1 MSHIYLINVTGTHKP
16 GIVAKLASC
25 MRQDQISILDFSQ
38 AVIHDH
44 ISLALLLKLP
54 ESMEIEPLLKE
65 LLLQAHNLNLQ
76 IDYTPVNIEQYESWV
91 QAQSKKQYIITLLGR
106 TLTGNHIAGITEL
119 LEQQGLDIYFVSRL
133 SARKSTKTP
142 ADQSPVSCFE
152 FSIRGNPI
160 NLKTMRAQ
168 FLNISKTYG
177 VDIVLQENTPYRRHR
192 RLIAFDMDST
202 LIQTEVIDELAYKAG
217 KGEEVSQITREAM
230 QGELDFKQSLSKRVA
245 LLEGLSTTVLDEVA
259 AHMPL
264 TEGAERLIS
273 NLKILG
279 YKVAIL
285 SGGFDYFGQVLK
297 SKLNLD
303 YLYANVLEMESG
315 CLTGRL
321 KGEIVDGPKKA
332 ELLSHLA
339 NEENISLE
347 QTIAVGDGANDL
359 PMLDLA
365 GLGIAFHAKPLV
377 RRGAEQAISNVGL
390 DAILYFLGI
399 RDREA
404 IF

>member
-1 MSHIYLINVTGTHKP
+1 MSEIYLINITGTHKP
-16 GIVAKLASC
+16 GTVAKLSSY
-25 MRQDQISILDFSQ
+25 MRHYEIAVLDISQ

-44 ISLALLLKLP
+44 ISLAMLLKIP
-54 ESMEIEPLLKE
+54 EDQQIEPLLKE
-65 LLLQAHNLNLQ
+65 ILYQAHNLHLQ
-76 IDYTPVNIEQYESWV
+76 IDYTPINAEQYESWV
-91 QAQSKKQYIITLLGR
+91 KSQGKKQYIVTLLGR
-106 TLTGNHIAGITEL
+106 TLTSKHIAQITEL
-119 LEQQGLDIYFVSRL
+119 IEQHGLDIYYINRL
-133 SARKSTKTP
+133 SARKSANTSLNDSSVT
-142 ADQSPVSCFE
+142 CFE

-160 NLKTMRAQ
+160 ELKSMRAQ
-168 FLNISKTYG
+168 FLNVSRTFG
-177 VDIVLQENTPYRRHR
+177 VDIGLQENTPYRRHR

-217 KGEEVSQITREAM
+217 KGDEVSRITESAM
-230 QGELDFKQSLSKRVA
+230 QGELDFKQSLSKRVE
-245 LLEGLSTTVLDEVA
+245 LLQGLPTSVLDEVA
-259 AHMPL
+259 ENVPL

-285 SGGFDYFGQVLK
+285 SGGFTYFGQVLS

-303 YLYANVLEMESG
+303 YLYANELEIENG
-315 CLTGRL
+315 YLTGRL
-321 KGEIVDGPKKA
+321 TGDIVDGPKKA
-332 ELLSHLA
+332 ELLQYLA
-339 NEENISLE
+339 DYENISLE

-365 GLGIAFHAKPLV
+365 GLGIAFHAKPVV
-377 RRGAEQAISNVGL
+377 RQGAEQAISNVGL

-399 RDREA
+399 KDREA